1 MGVNQ
6 KRWGQGLLLDIKCV
20 AKGLVLVWQGVG
32 SLGRWMLSGG
42 PGESRKAQR
51 EVAGEVALS
60 GGPVWLSRS
69 VPLGV
74 GAASPVTLLLGSPPA
89 FRAGQIHRPL
99 QPNPSDCSLISGLKL
114 ALLLWGLQERQSGI
128 APAFP
133 FRGRDKGC

>member
-20 AKGLVLVWQGVG
+20 ATGLVLVWQGVG

-60 GGPVWLSRS
+60 GGPVWLSCS
-69 VPLGV
+69 VRLG
-74 GAASPVTLLLGSPPA
+74 GRGS
-89 FRAGQIHRPL
+89 Q
-99 QPNPSDCSLISGLKL
+99 PSDTPVG
-114 ALLLWGLQERQSGI
+114 
-128 APAFP
+128 FP
-133 FRGRDKGC
+133 TCV